1 MSKKNKSLKAIPCE
15 ELNEKQIELLYK
27 FLQDKDT
34 IYNKDRSL
42 SSSILWD
49 VIYLRKIFSKSVY
62 SRKSGK
68 YRAKYN
74 YVILEDDKIITFF
87 TLHHISKKTDLNILE
102 LQTILDKSLLSH
114 VKQDMM
120 LDINNL
126 MILEFNKISSGFL
139 VNTVLTIYIP
149 VSNDNLN
156 NLANLAN
163 QANQEEDN
171 KGLSLI
177 FIDNQTFKETYN
189 IYYKLYTQQNTHPNE
204 EITTGYITNKL
215 LEHYGLNTIINPTR
229 ELSGKLTRKSIA
241 IPDIKIITKNIFD
254 IKEIQNL
261 PEYDY
266 DFDKMYLIM
275 DIYSLIY
282 YIFNKRNN
290 ITENIIMER
299 FFPENTIYFNKKLYD
314 IYFNIYT
321 RYYDVLSSFKI
332 KDIFFNNLVNIINNY
347 KLPFSRY
354 IGDNLKIITHFKP
367 NRLILTGSRTEIEYF
382 SNYKCDIINIKNQ
395 IKNYEIFKERKK
407 KYPNIINAFNFNEL
421 KDAFTNLKN
430 RYDNI
435 YINSLYINY
444 DYHIKSIHLYIK
456 IQYISYLLLSS
467 LDSLNNNGSMI
478 LRFIDGN
485 KIDIPFFKKI
495 IGIIVNLFDSY
506 KIHDYTDLFY
516 IIIEFKKFNVNKY
529 KTNKNI
535 IQRLLKEIHKYE
547 HNEYNLDNAMT
558 CLLTNKFYYKMES
571 ELIEKYKIN
580 MRLKH
585 ILYDFNVIDN
595 DINFFNNKT
604 KQFVIEFNNLIDN
617 KINILNKIYND
628 IYKYENNKII
638 FTNKIIKYLLYRII
652 NIFKIYRDNDLFNSL
667 DLDLFLEKFN
677 KQYKNIYEYMDI
689 NIKN

>member
-1 MSKKNKSLKAIPCE
+1 
-15 ELNEKQIELLYK
+15 
-27 FLQDKDT
+27 
-34 IYNKDRSL
+34 
-42 SSSILWD
+42 
-49 VIYLRKIFSKSVY
+49 
-62 SRKSGK
+62 
-68 YRAKYN
+68 
-74 YVILEDDKIITFF
+74 
-87 TLHHISKKTDLNILE
+87 
-102 LQTILDKSLLSH
+102 
-114 VKQDMM
+114 
-120 LDINNL
+120 
-126 MILEFNKISSGFL
+126 
-139 VNTVLTIYIP
+139 
-149 VSNDNLN
+149 
-156 NLANLAN
+156 
-163 QANQEEDN
+163 
-171 KGLSLI
+171 
-177 FIDNQTFKETYN
+177 
-189 IYYKLYTQQNTHPNE
+189 
-204 EITTGYITNKL
+204 
-215 LEHYGLNTIINPTR
+215 
-229 ELSGKLTRKSIA
+229 
-241 IPDIKIITKNIFD
+241 
-254 IKEIQNL
+254 
-261 PEYDY
+261 
-266 DFDKMYLIM
+266 
-275 DIYSLIY
+275 
-282 YIFNKRNN
+282 
-290 ITENIIMER
+290 
-299 FFPENTIYFNKKLYD
+299 
-314 IYFNIYT
+314 
-321 RYYDVLSSFKI
+321 
-332 KDIFFNNLVNIINNY
+332 
-347 KLPFSRY
+347 
-354 IGDNLKIITHFKP
+354 
-367 NRLILTGSRTEIEYF
+367 
-382 SNYKCDIINIKNQ
+382 
-395 IKNYEIFKERKK
+395 
-407 KYPNIINAFNFNEL
+407 
-421 KDAFTNLKN
+421 
-430 RYDNI
+430 
-435 YINSLYINY
+435 
-444 DYHIKSIHLYIK
+444 
-456 IQYISYLLLSS
+456 
-467 LDSLNNNGSMI
+467 MI

>member
-1 MSKKNKSLKAIPCE
+1 MKLLKTDELDENELDKLYSFLMQSGNIINKFNMNNI
-15 ELNEKQIELLYK
+15 IW
-27 FLQDKDT
+27 
-34 IYNKDRSL
+34 
-42 SSSILWD
+42 SI
-49 VIYLRKIFSKSVY
+49 IYLRKIFNKSYKSKKNNKERV
-62 SRKSGK
+62 
-68 YRAKYN
+68 KYN
-74 YVILEDDKIITFF
+74 YIITNSDEMICFF
-87 TLHHISKKTDLNILE
+87 TLHYIKKDNNISIADLTLILKNKEHLEKIFNIIQSEFQE
-102 LQTILDKSLLSH
+102 LSSIMSNINLLS
-114 VKQDMM
+114 
-120 LDINNL
+120 
-126 MILEFNKISSGFL
+126 
-139 VNTVLTIYIP
+139 IYIP
-149 VSNDNLN
+149 NTELALVQNISNNTDFELGFLDNTTYKEECNVYYNLYINDNLVSDKQHDKYHDKYHAYSKGQIIE
-156 NLANLAN
+156 LLMN
-163 QANQEEDN
+163 Q
-171 KGLSLI
+171 
-177 FIDNQTFKETYN
+177 
-189 IYYKLYTQQNTHPNE
+189 
-204 EITTGYITNKL
+204 
-215 LEHYGLNTIINPTR
+215 YGVNTIVNPKR
-229 ELSGKLTRKSIA
+229 EISAKLTRKSIA
-241 IPDIKIITKNIFD
+241 VPEIKIVTKNIFD
-254 IKEIQNL
+254 IKEIQDL

-266 DFDKMYLIM
+266 DFNKMYLIM

-321 RYYDVLSSFKI
+321 RYYAVLSSFKI

-456 IQYISYLLLSS
+456 LPYISYLLLSS

-506 KIHDYTDLFY
+506 EIHDYTDLFY

-547 HNEYNLDNAMT
+547 HIEYNLDNAMT
-558 CLLTNKFYYKMES
+558 CLLTNKFYYKIES